1 MKLTYF
7 DIRGRA
13 ETARLVLAFAGASY
27 EDDRLP
33 FPPNEV
39 WAAKKPGVTLGQLPI
54 LEVGGKTLHQ
64 SMAIARYLAKE
75 NGLAGAN
82 NLESA
87 QCDEIVDF
95 ISDMQNAIYT
105 SHYTKDPAGRDA
117 ALKEVFEKTVPE
129 GLLKLETYLNGN
141 NGKFFVGNAFT
152 WTELHFQQFMDL
164 VHGMTGNNQILDAT
178 PNLKDL
184 NTRICAVPSVAKW
197 IETRPKNPF

>member
-1 MKLTYF
+1 MGQLIEHRRSSNSSFEKTRPTMKITYF

-13 ETARLVLAFAGASY
+13 ETARLVLAYAEVSF

-39 WAAKKPGVTLGQLPI
+39 WAAKKPSVTLGQLPT
-54 LEVGGKTLHQ
+54 LEVEGKTLHQ

-75 NGLAGAN
+75 NGLAGTN
-82 NLESA
+82 NLEGA

-95 ISDMQNAIYT
+95 VSDMQNAIYT

-117 ALKEVFEKTVPE
+117 ALKEVFSKTVPE

-141 NGKFFVGNAFT
+141 N
-152 WTELHFQQFMDL
+152 
-164 VHGMTGNNQILDAT
+164 QILDAT
-178 PNLKDL
+178 PNLKDVF
-184 NTRICAVPSVAKW
+184 TRICAVPAVAKW
-197 IETRPKNPF
+197 IETR

>member
-1 MKLTYF
+1 MKISYF

-13 ETARLVLAFAGASY
+13 ETARLVLAYAEVPF

-39 WAAKKPGVTLGQLPI
+39 WAAKKPSVTLGQLPI

-95 ISDMQNAIYT
+95 VSDMQNAIV
-105 SHYTKDPAGRDA
+105 RI
-117 ALKEVFEKTVPE
+117 
-129 GLLKLETYLNGN
+129 LLSSGS
-141 NGKFFVGNAFT
+141 
-152 WTELHFQQFMDL
+152 
-164 VHGMTGNNQILDAT
+164 
-178 PNLKDL
+178 
-184 NTRICAVPSVAKW
+184 R
-197 IETRPKNPF
+197 

>member
-1 MKLTYF
+1 MKITYF

-13 ETARLVLAFAGASY
+13 ETARLVLAYAEVSF

-39 WAAKKPGVTLGQLPI
+39 WAAKKPSVTLGQLPT

-82 NLESA
+82 NLEGA

-95 ISDMQNAIYT
+95 ISDMQNAIVRILLSSSGR
-105 SHYTKDPAGRDA
+105 SHLTYICSTPPTIPKTLRAGM
-117 ALKEVFEKTVPE
+117 P
-129 GLLKLETYLNGN
+129 
-141 NGKFFVGNAFT
+141 
-152 WTELHFQQFMDL
+152 
-164 VHGMTGNNQILDAT
+164 
-178 PNLKDL
+178 P
-184 NTRICAVPSVAKW
+184 
-197 IETRPKNPF
+197 

>member
-1 MKLTYF
+1 MKITYF

-13 ETARLVLAFAGASY
+13 ETARLVLAYAEVTY

-39 WAAKKPGVTLGQLPI
+39 WAAKKPSVTLGQLPT

-82 NLESA
+82 NLEGA

-117 ALKEVFEKTVPE
+117 ALKEVFTKTMPE

-152 WTELHFQQFMDL
+152 WAELHFQQFMDL
-164 VHGMTGNNQILDAT
+164 VIGMTDNNKVLDAT

-184 NTRICAVPSVAKW
+184 NTRICAVPAVAKW

>member
-1 MKLTYF
+1 MGLTPRENLTKLSTMKITYF

-13 ETARLVLAFAGASY
+13 ETARLVLAYAEVTY

-33 FPPNEV
+33 FPPNED
-39 WAAKKPGVTLGQLPI
+39 WSAKKPSVTLGQLPT
-54 LEVGGKTLHQ
+54 LEVGDKTLHQ

-82 NLESA
+82 NLEGA

-117 ALKEVFEKTVPE
+117 ALKEVFTKTVPE

-141 NGKFFVGNAFT
+141 NGKFFCGK
-152 WTELHFQQFMDL
+152 HFHL
-164 VHGMTGNNQILDAT
+164 GRAPLPAVHGPRHWD
-178 PNLKDL
+178 D
-184 NTRICAVPSVAKW
+184 
-197 IETRPKNPF
+197 